1 MRSGATN
8 RFGPGAGRRTAAL
21 VCLAF
26 SLGGLAGGGCK
37 RGEPTEP
44 GPQAGAETHGAGT
57 GDHKDE
63 EAHAELPTRVRLL
76 PEVVEAAGLRTAAA
90 ALEILPS
97 TVELSGELAA
107 DPDRAARITARVPGR
122 IVAVRVKEGQ
132 KVAAGELLAVLE
144 SPELLRMRA
153 AYVGAQARGQSAEKN
168 AERLGSLLQS
178 GLAAEQEAR
187 GAAADARALKA
198 EESAAART
206 LAAWGLAPSELL
218 QQGARLE
225 LRAPI
230 TGYVVSR
237 DAVVGQWVPP
247 EHTLF
252 DVSDLDRAYFVGRL
266 FEKSLARVQLG
277 QPAEIRL
284 SACPDVLLLGTV
296 ESIGRRLDP
305 VARTVVARIVV
316 QEPPGHPGLLKIGL
330 FGTARISERE
340 GGPQARGDSLPD
352 GGARDAGTEA
362 ALLVVPLT
370 AVVRLR
376 EKDVVF
382 VRQPDGH
389 FEVHPVTLGRS
400 AGGRVQVLS
409 GLRAGEQVVV
419 QGAFTLKSAVLKATF
434 AEEE

>member
-1 MRSGATN
+1 MRHSSYA
-8 RFGPGAGRRTAAL
+8 AGRRAAAPLCAGL
-21 VCLAF
+21 VL
-26 SLGGLAGGGCK
+26 SLLAGGACR
-37 RGEPTEP
+37 RGEPGAPAGASQP
-44 GPQAGAETHGAGT
+44 GPGESAPGE
-57 GDHKDE
+57 HKDE
-63 EAHAELPTRVRLL
+63 EAHAELPTRVRLA
-76 PEVVEAAGLRTAAA
+76 PEVVAAAGLVTAAA
-90 ALEILPS
+90 VLEALPS

-107 DPDRAARITARVPGR
+107 DPDRTARITARVPGR

-132 KVAAGELLAVLE
+132 KVAAGELLAVIE
-144 SPELLRMRA
+144 SPELLRVRA

-206 LAAWGLAPSELL
+206 LASFGLSQTELT

-225 LRAPI
+225 LRAPLA
-230 TGYVVSR
+230 GYVVSR

-247 EHTLF
+247 EHALF

-266 FEKSLARVQLG
+266 FEKSLARVQPG
-277 QPAEIRL
+277 QPAEVRL
-284 SACPDVLLLGTV
+284 SAYPDVLLLGTV

-316 QEPPGHPGLLKIGL
+316 KEPPEHPGLLKIGL
-330 FGTARISERE
+330 FGTARVSERE
-340 GGPQARGDSLPD
+340 AGTPD
-352 GGARDAGTEA
+352 GGVGE

-376 EKDVVF
+376 DKDVVF

>member
-1 MRSGATN
+1 MRLSLYA
-8 RFGPGAGRRTAAL
+8 AGRRAAL
-21 VCLAF
+21 PL
-26 SLGGLAGGGCK
+26 LGLTLGLLVGGACR
-37 RGEPTEP
+37 RGEPGAP
-44 GPQAGAETHGAGT
+44 AGASQPGEHKDGE
-57 GDHKDE
+57 HKDE
-63 EAHAELPTRVRLL
+63 EAHAELPTRVRLA
-76 PEVVEAAGLRTAAA
+76 PEVVTAAGITTAAA
-90 ALEILPS
+90 ALEALPS

-107 DPDRAARITARVPGR
+107 DPDRTARITARVPGR

-144 SPELLRMRA
+144 SPELLRVRA

-206 LAAWGLAPSELL
+206 LTSWGLSPTELT

-225 LRAPI
+225 LRAPLA
-230 TGYVVSR
+230 GYVVLR

-247 EHTLF
+247 EHALF
-252 DVSDLDRAYFVGRL
+252 DLSDLDRAYFVGRL
-266 FEKSLARVQLG
+266 FEKSLARVQQG
-277 QPAEIRL
+277 QPAEVRL
-284 SACPDVLLLGTV
+284 SAYPDVLLLGTV

-305 VARTVVARIVV
+305 VARTVVARIAVK
-316 QEPPGHPGLLKIGL
+316 EPADHPGLLKIGL
-330 FGTARISERE
+330 FGTARVSERE
-340 GGPQARGDSLPD
+340 AAAPSSLPGGKSD
-352 GGARDAGTEA
+352 GGTGE

-376 EKDVVF
+376 EQDVVF